1 MRIIFLGPPGAG
13 KGTQSQRLVEF
24 LGIPHLSTGELLRQ
38 AIRDRT
44 KAGKLAEPYIA
55 NGQLAPDEIVLKL
68 VDERL
73 ASDDC
78 AAGAMFDGFPR
89 TLRQAESLDQTLQ
102 SSGKPIDL
110 VLELKVDD
118 ADVIR
123 RLAGR
128 ARADDR
134 PEVIAERLRSYW
146 NQTRPLLDYYRK
158 QGVLRTIE
166 GAGTP
171 DEVFERIK
179 GALRDVADKN
189 GTAPDAAD

>member
-13 KGTQSQRLVEF
+13 KGTQSARLVKY

-38 AIRDRT
+38 AVRQHT
-44 KAGKLAEPYIA
+44 QAGTLAEPYMSS
-55 NGQLAPDEIVLKL
+55 GQLVPDEIVLKL

-78 AAGAMFDGFPR
+78 LAGAMFDGFPR
-89 TLRQAESLDQTLQ
+89 NLRQAEALDRTLKAA
-102 SSGKPIDL
+102 GRPIDL

-118 ADVIR
+118 ADVIK
-123 RLAGR
+123 RLADRGR
-128 ARADDR
+128 SDDR

-146 NQTRPLLDYYRK
+146 NQTRPLLDYYRQK
-158 QGVLRTIE
+158 GILHTIKGD
-166 GAGTP
+166 GAP

-179 GALRDVADKN
+179 SAVAEA
-189 GTAPDAAD
+189 GGPQ

>member
-13 KGTQSQRLVEF
+13 KGTQSQRLVEY

-44 KAGKLAEPYIA
+44 EAGKLAEPYLA
-55 NGQLAPDEIVLKL
+55 NGQLAPDSIVLKL

-73 ASDDC
+73 AHEDC
-78 AAGAMFDGFPR
+78 TAGAMFDGFPR

-102 SSGKPIDL
+102 RSGKPIDL

-146 NQTRPLLDYYRK
+146 NQTRPLLDYYGR
-158 QGVLRTIE
+158 QGVLRTID

-179 GALRDVADKN
+179 TALREGSGAN
-189 GTAPDAAD
+189 GAA

>member
-13 KGTQSQRLVEF
+13 KGTQSQRLVEY

-44 KAGKLAEPYIA
+44 EAGKLAEPYIA
-55 NGQLAPDEIVLKL
+55 NGQLAPDSIVLKL

-73 ASDDC
+73 TRDDC

-89 TLRQAESLDQTLQ
+89 TLRQAESLDQTLRK
-102 SSGKPIDL
+102 SGKPIDL

-146 NQTRPLLDYYRK
+146 NQTRPLLDYYGK
-158 QGVLRTIE
+158 QGVLRTID

-179 GALRDVADKN
+179 TALRDASGEN
-189 GTAPDAAD
+189 AAPPNRAK

>member
-13 KGTQSQRLVEF
+13 KGTQSQRLVEY

-44 KAGKLAEPYIA
+44 EAGKLAEPYLA
-55 NGQLAPDEIVLKL
+55 NGQLAPDSIVLKL

-73 ASDDC
+73 AKEDC

-89 TLRQAESLDQTLQ
+89 TLRQAESLDQTLHQ
-102 SSGKPIDL
+102 SGKPIDL

-146 NQTRPLLDYYRK
+146 NQTRPLLDYYGR
-158 QGVLRTIE
+158 QGVLRTID

-179 GALRDVADKN
+179 TALREASGAN
-189 GTAPDAAD
+189 GAA

>member
-13 KGTQSQRLVEF
+13 KGTQSQRLVEY

-38 AIRDRT
+38 AIRDRSE
-44 KAGKLAEPYIA
+44 AGKLAEPYLA
-55 NGQLAPDEIVLKL
+55 NGQLAPDAIVLKL

-73 ASDDC
+73 AKDDC

-89 TLRQAESLDQTLQ
+89 TLRQAESLDQTLRT
-102 SSGKPIDL
+102 SRKPIDL

-146 NQTRPLLDYYRK
+146 SQTRPLLDYYRK

-166 GAGTP
+166 GDGTP

-179 GALRDVADKN
+179 AAIRDASQRN
-189 GTAPDAAD
+189 GTPPEPAD

>member
-13 KGTQSQRLVEF
+13 KGTQSARLVEY
-24 LGIPHLSTGELLRQ
+24 LGIPHLSTGNLLRQ
-38 AIRDRT
+38 AIRERT
-44 KAGKLAEPYIA
+44 AAGALAEPYLA
-55 NGQLAPDEIVLKL
+55 SGQLAPDEIVLKL

-73 ASDDC
+73 GRDDC

-89 TLRQAESLDQTLQ
+89 NLRQAESLDETLRQ
-102 SSGKPIDL
+102 CGRPIDL

-128 ARADDR
+128 ARSDDR
-134 PEVIAERLRSYW
+134 PEVIKERLRSYW
-146 NQTRPLLDYYRK
+146 SQTRPLLDYYRK
-158 QGVLRTIE
+158 QGILYTID
-166 GAGTP
+166 GRGSP

-179 GALRDVADKN
+179 EAVRTAAEGKSPN
-189 GTAPDAAD
+189 GDRPG

>member
-13 KGTQSQRLVEF
+13 KGTQSARLVAY

-38 AIRDRT
+38 AVRQHT
-44 KAGKLAEPYIA
+44 QAGLLAQPYMSS
-55 NGQLAPDEIVLKL
+55 GQLVPDDIVLKL
-68 VDERL
+68 VDERM
-73 ASDDC
+73 AGDDC
-78 AAGAMFDGFPR
+78 QTGAMFDGFPR
-89 TLRQAESLDQTLQ
+89 NLRQAESLDRTL
-102 SSGKPIDL
+102 SAAGKPIDL

-118 ADVIR
+118 ADVIK

-128 ARADDR
+128 GRTDDR

-158 QGVLRTIE
+158 RGILHSIP
-166 GAGTP
+166 GDGTP

-179 GALRDVADKN
+179 EAVS
-189 GTAPDAAD
+189 AAGDSTRTSRNPRS

>member
-13 KGTQSQRLVEF
+13 KGTQSARLVEY
-24 LGIPHLSTGELLRQ
+24 LGIPHLSTGNLLRQ
-38 AIRDRT
+38 AIRERT
-44 KAGKLAEPYIA
+44 AAGALAEPYLA
-55 NGQLAPDEIVLKL
+55 SGQLAPDEIVLKL

-73 ASDDC
+73 GRDDC

-89 TLRQAESLDQTLQ
+89 NLRQAESLDETLRQ
-102 SSGKPIDL
+102 CGRPIDL

-128 ARADDR
+128 ARSDDR

-158 QGVLRTIE
+158 QGILCTID
-166 GAGTP
+166 GRGSP

-179 GALRDVADKN
+179 EAVRTASGGSAN
-189 GTAPDAAD
+189 GDRPG

>member
-13 KGTQSQRLVEF
+13 KGTQSQRLVEY

-44 KAGKLAEPYIA
+44 EAGKLAEPYIA
-55 NGQLAPDEIVLKL
+55 NGQLAPDSIVLKL

-73 ASDDC
+73 ARADC
-78 AAGAMFDGFPR
+78 AGGAMFDGFPR

-118 ADVIR
+118 RDVIR

-146 NQTRPLLDYYRK
+146 NQTRPLLEYYGK
-158 QGVLRTIE
+158 QGVLRTID
-166 GAGTP
+166 GAGSP
-171 DEVFERIK
+171 DEVFDRIK
-179 GALRDVADKN
+179 TALRGASGEN
-189 GTAPDAAD
+189 GTPPNRTE

>member
-13 KGTQSQRLVEF
+13 KGTQSQRLVEY

-44 KAGKLAEPYIA
+44 EAGKLAEPYLA
-55 NGQLAPDEIVLKL
+55 NGQLAPDSIVLKL

-78 AAGAMFDGFPR
+78 TAGAMFDGFPR
-89 TLRQAESLDQTLQ
+89 TLRQAESLDRTLQ

-166 GAGTP
+166 GTGTP

-179 GALRDVADKN
+179 AALRDASKRN
-189 GTAPDAAD
+189 GMAADTAD

>member
-13 KGTQSQRLVEF
+13 KGTQSQRLVEY

-44 KAGKLAEPYIA
+44 EAGKLAEPYLA
-55 NGQLAPDEIVLKL
+55 NGQLAPDSIVLKL

-73 ASDDC
+73 AHEDC

-89 TLRQAESLDQTLQ
+89 TLRQAESLDQTLRQ
-102 SSGKPIDL
+102 SGKPIDL

-146 NQTRPLLDYYRK
+146 NQTRPLLDYYKR

-166 GAGTP
+166 GAGSP

-179 GALRDVADKN
+179 AALRDASRGKK
-189 GTAPDAAD
+189 TASDRTG